1 MSLTVV
7 GSVALDTVETP
18 SGRNDEGLGGAAVF
32 FSLAAANYTP
42 VNLVG
47 VVGTDFPP
55 RHVDLLRKK
64 GINLDGLEQ
73 VDGRTFRWA
82 GRYHEDL
89 NQRDTLDTQLNVF
102 EHFHPKL
109 PQAAREAE
117 YLFLGNIHPA
127 LQMEVLEQS
136 KARFIAL
143 DTMNLWINATR
154 DDLVKV
160 LKHIDAL
167 VINDSEVYDLT
178 GERNLVR
185 GARAIQKM
193 GPRII
198 APKKGEHGC
207 LLFVGDRVFSAPALP
222 MEHVVDPTGAGDTF
236 AGGFMGYIAQKNS
249 TDFDTLRR
257 AVIHGSVVA
266 SYTCEKFGPERLAEI
281 NIDDIAQRFADFV
294 ELARF

>member
-18 SGRNDEGLGGAAVF
+18 SGRNEEGLGGAAVF

-47 VVGTDFPP
+47 VVGTDFPA
-55 RHVDLLRKK
+55 RHVELLRKK
-64 GINLDGLEQ
+64 GINLDGLER
-73 VDGRTFRWA
+73 VEGRTFRWA

-127 LQMEVLEQS
+127 LQMEVLEQTRP
-136 KARFIAL
+136 KFIAL

-160 LKHIDAL
+160 LKHVDAL
-167 VINDSEVYDLT
+167 IINDSEVYDLT

-185 GARAIQKM
+185 GARAIQEM

-207 LLFVGDRVFSAPALP
+207 LLFVEDRMFSAPALP
-222 MEHVVDPTGAGDTF
+222 MEHVIDPTGAGDTF
-236 AGGFMGYIAQKNS
+236 AGGFMGYIAQKDS

-281 NIDDIAQRFADFV
+281 DLNDIAQRYADFV